1 MMGLVEY
8 TEELKQ
14 LGFTV
19 KELAID
25 YGYASRTYYSVMDAA
40 NVRILVFELKP
51 HLGFNNNFDAF
62 AELSDITKEPL
73 MKLTRKLLVGD

>member
-14 LGFTV
+14 LGFKV

-25 YGYASRTYYSVMDAA
+25 YGFEPRTYYSVMDAA

-62 AELSDITKEPL
+62 AELSDITNEPL